1 MEAYVKY
8 LILYMN
14 HELYHGLNVFH
25 LFRFLNTQMFSAG
38 LKLMVVGML
47 MVLLF
52 LLFMMLFIMLIEFL
66 HRSHTKMEAQRIQQ
80 ERKAQKQNAFQEP
93 VVPAAVLAAAVSAY
107 EAERQKLFI
116 T

>member
-1 MEAYVKY
+1 
-8 LILYMN
+8 MN
-14 HELYHGLNVFH
+14 HELYHGLIVFH
-25 LFRFLNTQMFSAG
+25 LFGFINIQMFSAG

-52 LLFMMLFIMLIEFL
+52 LLLMMLFIMLIEFL
-66 HRSHTKMEAQRIQQ
+66 NRSHTKMEAQRIQQ

-93 VVPAAVLAAAVSAY
+93 TIPAAVLAAAVSAY

>member
-1 MEAYVKY
+1 
-8 LILYMN
+8 MN
-14 HELYHGLNVFH
+14 HELYHGLIVFH
-25 LFRFLNTQMFSAG
+25 LFGFINTQMFSAG

-52 LLFMMLFIMLIEFL
+52 LLLMMLFIMLIEFL
-66 HRSHTKMEAQRIQQ
+66 NRSHTKMEAQRLQQ
-80 ERKAQKQNAFQEP
+80 ERKVQKQNAFQEP
-93 VVPAAVLAAAVSAY
+93 TIPAAVLAAAVSAY

>member
-1 MEAYVKY
+1 
-8 LILYMN
+8 
-14 HELYHGLNVFH
+14 
-25 LFRFLNTQMFSAG
+25 MFSAG
-38 LKLMVVGML
+38 IKLMVVGML

-52 LLFMMLFIMLIEFL
+52 LLLMMLFIMLIEFL
-66 HRSHTKMEAQRIQQ
+66 YRSHTKMEAQRIQQ

-93 VVPAAVLAAAVSAY
+93 TIPAAVLAAAVSSY

>member
-1 MEAYVKY
+1 MVNVC
-8 LILYMN
+8 L
-14 HELYHGLNVFH
+14 ELML
-25 LFRFLNTQMFSAG
+25 
-38 LKLMVVGML
+38 VGML

-52 LLFMMLFIMLIEFL
+52 LLLMMLFIMLIEFL
-66 HRSHTKMEAQRIQQ
+66 NRSHTQTEALRIQQ

-93 VVPAAVLAAAVSAY
+93 TIPAAVLAAAVSAY

>member
-1 MEAYVKY
+1 
-8 LILYMN
+8 
-14 HELYHGLNVFH
+14 
-25 LFRFLNTQMFSAG
+25 MFSAG

-52 LLFMMLFIMLIEFL
+52 LLLMMLFMMLIEFL
-66 HRSHTKMEAQRIQQ
+66 NRSQTKMEAQRIQQ

-93 VVPAAVLAAAVSAY
+93 TIPAAVLVAAVSAY

>member
-1 MEAYVKY
+1 
-8 LILYMN
+8 MN
-14 HELYHGLNVFH
+14 HESYHGLIVFH
-25 LFRFLNTQMFSAG
+25 LFGFLNTQMFSAG

-52 LLFMMLFIMLIEFL
+52 LLLMMLFIMLIEFL
-66 HRSHTKMEAQRIQQ
+66 NRSHTKMEAQRIQQ
-80 ERKAQKQNAFQEP
+80 ERKTQKQNDFQEP

>member
-1 MEAYVKY
+1 
-8 LILYMN
+8 MN

-25 LFRFLNTQMFSAG
+25 LFGFLNTQMFSTG

-52 LLFMMLFIMLIEFL
+52 LLLMMLFIMLIEFL
-66 HRSHTKMEAQRIQQ
+66 NRSHTKMEAQRTQQ

-93 VVPAAVLAAAVSAY
+93 TIPAAVLAAAVSAY

>member
-1 MEAYVKY
+1 
-8 LILYMN
+8 MN
-14 HELYHGLNVFH
+14 HELYHGLIIFH
-25 LFRFLNTQMFSAG
+25 LFGFINTQMFSAG

-47 MVLLF
+47 TVLLF
-52 LLFMMLFIMLIEFL
+52 LLLMMLFIMLIEFL
-66 HRSHTKMEAQRIQQ
+66 NRSHTKMEAQRIQL

-93 VVPAAVLAAAVSAY
+93 TIPAAVLAAAVSAY

>member
-1 MEAYVKY
+1 
-8 LILYMN
+8 MN
-14 HELYHGLNVFH
+14 NELYHGLNVFH
-25 LFRFLNTQMFSAG
+25 LFGFINTQMFSAG

-52 LLFMMLFIMLIEFL
+52 LLLMMLFIMLIEFL
-66 HRSHTKMEAQRIQQ
+66 NRSHTKMEAQRIQQ
-80 ERKAQKQNAFQEP
+80 ERKVQKQNAFQEP

>member
-1 MEAYVKY
+1 
-8 LILYMN
+8 MN
-14 HELYHGLNVFH
+14 HELYHGLIVFH
-25 LFRFLNTQMFSAG
+25 LFGFINTQMFSAG

-52 LLFMMLFIMLIEFL
+52 LLLMMLFIMLIEFL
-66 HRSHTKMEAQRIQQ
+66 NRSYTKMEAQRIQQ

-93 VVPAAVLAAAVSAY
+93 MVPEVVLAAAVSTF

>member
-1 MEAYVKY
+1 
-8 LILYMN
+8 
-14 HELYHGLNVFH
+14 
-25 LFRFLNTQMFSAG
+25 MFSAG

-66 HRSHTKMEAQRIQQ
+66 NRSHTKMEAQRFQQ
-80 ERKAQKQNAFQEP
+80 ERKAQRQNAFQEP
-93 VVPAAVLAAAVSAY
+93 TIPAVVLAAAVSAY

>member
-1 MEAYVKY
+1 
-8 LILYMN
+8 MN
-14 HELYHGLNVFH
+14 HELYHGLIVFH
-25 LFRFLNTQMFSAG
+25 LFGFINTQMFSAG

-52 LLFMMLFIMLIEFL
+52 LLLMMLFIMLIEFL
-66 HRSHTKMEAQRIQQ
+66 NRSHTKMEAQRIQQ
-80 ERKAQKQNAFQEP
+80 ERKVQKQNAFQETGVP
-93 VVPAAVLAAAVSAY
+93 VAVLEAAVSSY

>member
-1 MEAYVKY
+1 
-8 LILYMN
+8 MN
-14 HELYHGLNVFH
+14 HELYHGLIVFH
-25 LFRFLNTQMFSAG
+25 LFGLIDTQMFSAG

-66 HRSHTKMEAQRIQQ
+66 NRSHTKMEAQRIQQ

-93 VVPAAVLAAAVSAY
+93 TIPAAVLAAAVSAY

>member
-1 MEAYVKY
+1 
-8 LILYMN
+8 
-14 HELYHGLNVFH
+14 
-25 LFRFLNTQMFSAG
+25 MFSAG

-52 LLFMMLFIMLIEFL
+52 LLLMMLFIMLIEFL
-66 HRSHTKMEAQRIQQ
+66 NRSHTKMEAQRIQQ
-80 ERKAQKQNAFQEP
+80 ERKAQKQYAFQVP
-93 VVPAAVLAAAVSAY
+93 KIPAAVLAAAVSAY

>member
-1 MEAYVKY
+1 
-8 LILYMN
+8 
-14 HELYHGLNVFH
+14 
-25 LFRFLNTQMFSAG
+25 MFSTG

-52 LLFMMLFIMLIEFL
+52 LLLMMLFIILIEFL
-66 HRSHTKMEAQRIQQ
+66 NHSHTKMEAQRIQQ
-80 ERKAQKQNAFQEP
+80 ERKAHKQNALQEP
-93 VVPAAVLAAAVSAY
+93 VVPAAILAAAVSAY

>member
-1 MEAYVKY
+1 
-8 LILYMN
+8 MN
-14 HELYHGLNVFH
+14 HELYHDLNVFH
-25 LFRFLNTQMFSAG
+25 LFGFLNTQMFSAG

-52 LLFMMLFIMLIEFL
+52 LLLMMLFIMLIEFL
-66 HRSHTKMEAQRIQQ
+66 NRSHTKMEAQRIQQ
-80 ERKAQKQNAFQEP
+80 ERKAQKQNAFQKP
-93 VVPAAVLAAAVSAY
+93 KIPATVLAAAVSAY

>member
-1 MEAYVKY
+1 
-8 LILYMN
+8 
-14 HELYHGLNVFH
+14 
-25 LFRFLNTQMFSAG
+25 MFSAG
-38 LKLMVVGML
+38 IKLMVVGML

-52 LLFMMLFIMLIEFL
+52 LLLMMLFIMLIEFL
-66 HRSHTKMEAQRIQQ
+66 NRSHTKMEAQRIQL

-93 VVPAAVLAAAVSAY
+93 EIPAAVLAAAVLAY

>member
-1 MEAYVKY
+1 
-8 LILYMN
+8 MN
-14 HELYHGLNVFH
+14 HELYHGLIVFH
-25 LFRFLNTQMFSAG
+25 LSGFLNTQMFSAG

-52 LLFMMLFIMLIEFL
+52 LLLMMLFIMLIEFL
-66 HRSHTKMEAQRIQQ
+66 NRSHTKMEAQRIQQ
-80 ERKAQKQNAFQEP
+80 ERKTQKQNAFQEP

>member
-1 MEAYVKY
+1 
-8 LILYMN
+8 
-14 HELYHGLNVFH
+14 
-25 LFRFLNTQMFSAG
+25 MFSAG

-52 LLFMMLFIMLIEFL
+52 LLLMMLFIMLIEFFN
-66 HRSHTKMEAQRIQQ
+66 RSHTKMEAQRTQE
-80 ERKAQKQNAFQEP
+80 ERKSQKQNAFQEP
-93 VVPAAVLAAAVSAY
+93 FIPAAVLAAAVSAY

>member
-1 MEAYVKY
+1 
-8 LILYMN
+8 MN
-14 HELYHGLNVFH
+14 YELYHGLIVFH
-25 LFRFLNTQMFSAG
+25 LFGFINTQMFSAG

-52 LLFMMLFIMLIEFL
+52 LMLMMLFIMLIEYL
-66 HRSHTKMEAQRIQQ
+66 NRSYTKMEAQRIQQ
-80 ERKAQKQNAFQEP
+80 ERKVQKQNAFQEP
-93 VVPAAVLAAAVSAY
+93 LAPAAVLTAAVSAY

>member
-1 MEAYVKY
+1 
-8 LILYMN
+8 MN
-14 HELYHGLNVFH
+14 RELYHGLNVFH
-25 LFRFLNTQMFSAG
+25 LFGFLNTQMFSAG

-52 LLFMMLFIMLIEFL
+52 LLLMMLFIMLIEFL
-66 HRSHTKMEAQRIQQ
+66 NRSHTKMEAQRTQQ
-80 ERKAQKQNAFQEP
+80 ERKAQKKNAFQEP
-93 VVPAAVLAAAVSAY
+93 TIPAAVLAAAVSAY

>member
-1 MEAYVKY
+1 
-8 LILYMN
+8 MN

-25 LFRFLNTQMFSAG
+25 LFGFLNTQMFSTG

-52 LLFMMLFIMLIEFL
+52 LLLMMLFIMLIEFL
-66 HRSHTKMEAQRIQQ
+66 NRSHTKMETQRIQQ
-80 ERKAQKQNAFQEP
+80 EKKVQKQNASHEP
-93 VVPAAVLAAAVSAY
+93 VVPAAALAAAVSAY

>member
-1 MEAYVKY
+1 
-8 LILYMN
+8 MN

-25 LFRFLNTQMFSAG
+25 LFGFLNTQMFSAG

-52 LLFMMLFIMLIEFL
+52 LLLMMLFIMLIEFL
-66 HRSHTKMEAQRIQQ
+66 NRSHTKIEAQRTQQ
-80 ERKAQKQNAFQEP
+80 ERKAHKQNAFQEP
-93 VVPAAVLAAAVSAY
+93 TIPAAVLAAAVSAY

>member
-1 MEAYVKY
+1 
-8 LILYMN
+8 MN
-14 HELYHGLNVFH
+14 YELYHGLIVFH
-25 LFRFLNTQMFSAG
+25 LFGFINTQMFGAG

-52 LLFMMLFIMLIEFL
+52 LLLMMLFIMLIEFL
-66 HRSHTKMEAQRIQQ
+66 NRSHTKMEAQRIQQ

-93 VVPAAVLAAAVSAY
+93 TIPAAVLAAAVSAY

-116 T
+116 N

>member
-1 MEAYVKY
+1 
-8 LILYMN
+8 MN
-14 HELYHGLNVFH
+14 HKLYHGLIVFH
-25 LFRFLNTQMFSAG
+25 LFGFLNTQMFSAG

-52 LLFMMLFIMLIEFL
+52 LLLMMLFIMLIEFL
-66 HRSHTKMEAQRIQQ
+66 NRSHTQTEALRIKQ
-80 ERKAQKQNAFQEP
+80 ERKAQKQNAFQP
-93 VVPAAVLAAAVSAY
+93 TIPTAVLAAAVSAY

>member
-1 MEAYVKY
+1 
-8 LILYMN
+8 MN

-25 LFRFLNTQMFSAG
+25 LFGFLNTQMFSTG

-52 LLFMMLFIMLIEFL
+52 LLLMMLFIMLIEFL
-66 HRSHTKMEAQRIQQ
+66 NRSHTKMEAQRIQQ
-80 ERKAQKQNAFQEP
+80 ERKAQNQNAFQQP
-93 VVPAAVLAAAVSAY
+93 MIPAAVLAAAVSAY